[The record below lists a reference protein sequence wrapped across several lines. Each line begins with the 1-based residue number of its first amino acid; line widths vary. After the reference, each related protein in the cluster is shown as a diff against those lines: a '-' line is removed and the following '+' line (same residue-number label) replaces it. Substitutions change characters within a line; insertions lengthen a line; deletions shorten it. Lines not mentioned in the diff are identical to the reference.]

1 MISVK
6 VASASCRHF
15 VRVDL
20 YIDGA
25 GVGVQETVIDGT
37 EDQTR
42 GVYLLLGRLLWE
54 MKLPA
59 EPCTVYNWIRHVCG
73 VVLVFAGAGVLA
85 ADRWF
90 SKVTSTFS
98 KSTIFESRMACWR
111 LISEMS

>member
-1 MISVK
+1 MWDGLACGRSRT
-6 VASASCRHF
+6 CRHF

-42 GVYLLLGRLLWE
+42 GVCLLLGRLLWE

-73 VVLVFAGAGVLA
+73 VPGAGVLA
-85 ADRWF
+85 TDCWF
-90 SKVTSTFS
+90 SKATSTFS
-98 KSTIFESRMACWR
+98 KPTIFESRMACWR